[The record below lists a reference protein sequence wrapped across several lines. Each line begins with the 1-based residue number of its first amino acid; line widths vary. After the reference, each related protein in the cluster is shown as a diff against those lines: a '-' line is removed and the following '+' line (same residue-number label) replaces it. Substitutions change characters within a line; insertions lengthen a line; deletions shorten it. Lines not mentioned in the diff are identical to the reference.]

1 LTEVLGDETAPF
13 GHFNILDKSSDL
25 NNANLIS
32 SVAVV
37 PHYFDLGN
45 GESKVKIEKSKSQDV
60 MPMDVVVR
68 VDVSPWADPS
78 AFAIFAD
85 GATTS
90 QIRVES
96 LETIERGAT
105 SD

>member
-1 LTEVLGDETAPF
+1 
-13 GHFNILDKSSDL
+13 
-25 NNANLIS
+25 LIS

-37 PHYFDLGN
+37 PHYFSQ

-68 VDVSPWADPS
+68 VDVSPWSSPS

-85 GATTS
+85 GAPTASIGGDDSET
-90 QIRVES
+90 VE
-96 LETIERGAT
+96 RRMT

>member
-1 LTEVLGDETAPF
+1 
-13 GHFNILDKSSDL
+13 
-25 NNANLIS
+25 LIS

-37 PHYFDLGN
+37 PHYFAER
-45 GESKVKIEKSKSQDV
+45 ESKVKIEKSKSQDV

-68 VDVSPWADPS
+68 VDVSPWSDPS

-85 GATTS
+85 AAPAAAFSEEESET
-90 QIRVES
+90 VE
-96 LETIERGAT
+96 RRMT